1 MALAYLREA
10 YGEEVPD
17 LASLKKLSPKNRDFI
32 LKMIASGVG
41 SPPTSSCG
49 RLFDA
54 VSYLIGLAPKEVEF
68 EAEAPLRLEA
78 VSRVSGGTA
87 YPYELMA
94 DREPWQLSFIPMI
107 REIVGDL
114 SRRRTPGSIGT
125 VFHRTLA
132 AAIASVCER
141 ARQVHGPSTVVLVG
155 GVFLNRVLLDL
166 TTGMLQRRRFEVLRP
181 RQYSPNDESISVG
194 QVAFALARLKEYS

>member
-1 MALAYLREA
+1 VSKKSLNSVLRM
-10 YGEEVPD
+10 V
-17 LASLKKLSPKNRDFI
+17 S
-32 LKMIASGVG
+32 SGVG

-54 VSYLIGLAPKEVEF
+54 VSYLVGLAPEEVEF

-78 VSRVSGGTA
+78 ASSVSARKA
-87 YPYELMA
+87 YPFELMT
-94 DREPWQLSFIPMI
+94 DREPWQLSFVPTI
-107 REIVGDL
+107 REIIGDI
-114 SRRRTPGSIGT
+114 SSKKTPGSIGT
-125 VFHRTLA
+125 AFHCTLA

-141 ARQVHGPSTVVLVG
+141 ARQVHGASTVALVG

-166 TTGMLQRRRFEVLRP
+166 TTRMLQRRRFEVLRP

-194 QVAFALARLKEYS
+194 QVAYALARLKGRP